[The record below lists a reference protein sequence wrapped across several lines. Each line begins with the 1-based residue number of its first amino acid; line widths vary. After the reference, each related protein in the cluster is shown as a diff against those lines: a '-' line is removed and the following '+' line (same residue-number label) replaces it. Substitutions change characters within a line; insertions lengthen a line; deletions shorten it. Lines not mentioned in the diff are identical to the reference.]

1 MLTVKSLESGY
12 GKIKALFGIDL
23 EIKPGEIVALI
34 GANGAGKTTFL
45 KTVSGLIPVS
55 GGTISFMGQ
64 TLNNLPP
71 EKIVHMG
78 ISHVP
83 EGRMVFTQRSVET
96 NLQMGAFGRKDKK
109 EIRRDM
115 EKYYEMFPI
124 LGDRRK
130 QKAGTLSGGEQQML
144 AMARGLM
151 KRPKL
156 LFLDEPSMGLAPLLV
171 NQIFRIVKELNKTGL
186 SILLVEQ
193 NVKKAL
199 KITQRAYVIELG
211 KIVHQGNSSDLLNS
225 DEIRKSYLGEA

>member
-45 KTVSGLIPVS
+45 KTVSGLIKVT
-55 GGTISFMGQ
+55 GGSISFLDQ
-64 TLNNLPP
+64 PLNNLPP

-96 NLQMGAFGRKDKK
+96 NLQMGAFGRKDKRA
-109 EIRRDM
+109 IRQDI
-115 EKYYEMFPI
+115 EKYYDLFPI

-144 AMARGLM
+144 AIARGLM

-171 NQIFRIVKELNKTGL
+171 NQIFKIIRELNKTGL

-211 KIVHQGNSSDLLNS
+211 KIVHQGKSSDLLNS
-225 DEIRKSYLGEA
+225 DEIRKSYLGET

>member
-45 KTVSGLIPVS
+45 KTVSGLIKVT
-55 GGTISFMGQ
+55 GGSISFLDQ
-64 TLNNLPP
+64 PLNNLPP

-109 EIRRDM
+109 AIRQDM
-115 EKYYEMFPI
+115 EKYYDIFPI

-144 AMARGLM
+144 AIARGLM
-151 KRPKL
+151 KRPQL
-156 LFLDEPSMGLAPLLV
+156 LFLDEPSMGLSPLLV
-171 NQIFRIVKELNKTGL
+171 NQIFKIIKELNKTGL

-225 DEIRKSYLGEA
+225 DEIRKSYLGES

>member
-1 MLTVKSLESGY
+1 MLTINSLESGY

-23 EIKPGEIVALI
+23 EIRQGEIVALI

-45 KTVSGLIPVS
+45 KTVSGLIQAT
-55 GGTISFMGQ
+55 GGTMSFEGQ
-64 TLNNLPP
+64 SLNRLPP
-71 EKIVHMG
+71 EKIVNLG

-83 EGRMVFTQRSVET
+83 EGRMVFTQRTVET
-96 NLQMGAFGRKDKK
+96 NLQIGAFGRKDKK

-124 LGDRRK
+124 LAERRN

-144 AMARGLM
+144 AIARGLM

-156 LFLDEPSMGLAPLLV
+156 LFLDEPSMGLAPVLV
-171 NQIFRIVKELNKTGL
+171 NQIFKTIRELNKTGL

-211 KIVHQGNSSDLLNS
+211 KIVHQGNSCDLLDS
-225 DEIRKSYLGEA
+225 EQIRKSYLGEV

>member
-1 MLTVKSLESGY
+1 MLTINSLESGY

-23 EIKPGEIVALI
+23 EIRQGEIVALI

-45 KTVSGLIPVS
+45 KTVSGLIQS
-55 GGTISFMGQ
+55 TGGTMSFEGQ
-64 TLNNLPP
+64 SLNRLPP
-71 EKIVHMG
+71 EKIVNLG

-83 EGRMVFTQRSVET
+83 EGRMVFTQRTVET
-96 NLQMGAFGRKDKK
+96 NLQIGAFGRKDKK

-124 LGDRRK
+124 LAERRN

-144 AMARGLM
+144 AIARGLM

-156 LFLDEPSMGLAPLLV
+156 LFLDEPSMGLAPVLV
-171 NQIFRIVKELNKTGL
+171 NQIFKTIRELNKTGL

-211 KIVHQGNSSDLLNS
+211 KIVHQGNSCDLLDS
-225 DEIRKSYLGEA
+225 EQIRKSYLGEA

>member
-1 MLTVKSLESGY
+1 MLTINSLESGY

-23 EIKPGEIVALI
+23 EIRQGELVALI

-45 KTVSGLIPVS
+45 KTVSGLIQAT
-55 GGTISFMGQ
+55 GGTMSFEGQ
-64 TLNNLPP
+64 SLNRLPP
-71 EKIVHMG
+71 EKIVNLG

-83 EGRMVFTQRSVET
+83 EGRMVFTQRTVET
-96 NLQMGAFGRKDKK
+96 NLQIGAFGRKDKK

-124 LGDRRK
+124 LAERRN

-144 AMARGLM
+144 AIARGLM

-156 LFLDEPSMGLAPLLV
+156 LFLDEPSMGLAPVLV
-171 NQIFRIVKELNKTGL
+171 NQIFKTIRELNKTGL

-211 KIVHQGNSSDLLNS
+211 KIVHQGNSCDLLDS
-225 DEIRKSYLGEA
+225 EQIRKSYLGEA

>member
-1 MLTVKSLESGY
+1 MLKIHSLESGY
-12 GKIKALFGIDL
+12 GKIQALFGVDL
-23 EIKPGEIVALI
+23 EIKAGEIVALI
-34 GANGAGKTTFL
+34 GSNGAGKTTFL
-45 KTVSGLIPVS
+45 KTVSGLIKAS
-55 GGTISFMGQ
+55 NGNISFKGQ
-64 TLNNLPP
+64 TINNLPP
-71 EKIVHMG
+71 EKIVNLG

-83 EGRMVFTQRSVET
+83 EGRMVFTQRTVET

-109 EIRRDM
+109 AIRQDM

-124 LGDRRK
+124 LGERKK

-144 AMARGLM
+144 AIARGLM

-156 LFLDEPSMGLAPLLV
+156 LFLDEPSMGLAPVLV
-171 NQIFRIVKELNKTGL
+171 NQIFKTIRELNKTGL

-211 KIVHQGNSSDLLNS
+211 KIVHQGKSADLLDS
-225 DEIRKSYLGEA
+225 EEIRKSYLGEV

>member
-1 MLTVKSLESGY
+1 MLTINSLESGY

-23 EIKPGEIVALI
+23 EIKQGEIVALI

-45 KTVSGLIPVS
+45 KTVSGLIQAT
-55 GGTISFMGQ
+55 GGTMSFEGQ
-64 TLNNLPP
+64 SLNRLPP
-71 EKIVHMG
+71 EKIVNLG

-83 EGRMVFTQRSVET
+83 EGRMVFTQRTVET
-96 NLQMGAFGRKDKK
+96 NLQIGAFGRKDKK

-124 LGDRRK
+124 LAERRN

-144 AMARGLM
+144 AIARGLM

-156 LFLDEPSMGLAPLLV
+156 LFLDEPSMGLAPVLV
-171 NQIFRIVKELNKTGL
+171 NQIFKTIRELNKTGL

-211 KIVHQGNSSDLLNS
+211 KIVHQGNSCDLLDS
-225 DEIRKSYLGEA
+225 EQIRKSYLGEA

>member
-45 KTVSGLIPVS
+45 KTVSGLIKVT
-55 GGTISFMGQ
+55 GGSISFLDQ
-64 TLNNLPP
+64 PLNNLPP

-96 NLQMGAFGRKDKK
+96 NLQMGAFGRKDKRA
-109 EIRRDM
+109 IRQDI
-115 EKYYEMFPI
+115 EKYYDLFPI

-144 AMARGLM
+144 AIARGLM

-171 NQIFRIVKELNKTGL
+171 NQIFKIIRELNKTGL
-186 SILLVEQ
+186 SVLLVEQ

-211 KIVHQGNSSDLLNS
+211 KIVHHGNSSDLLNS
-225 DEIRKSYLGEA
+225 DEIRKSYLGET

>member
-1 MLTVKSLESGY
+1 MLKIKSLESGY

-23 EIKPGEIVALI
+23 EINAGEIVALI

-45 KTVSGLIPVS
+45 KTVSGLIKASAGSVFFQDQKL
-55 GGTISFMGQ
+55 T
-64 TLNNLPP
+64 NLAP
-71 EKIVHMG
+71 EKIVNMG

-83 EGRMVFTQRSVET
+83 EGRMVFAQRSVQT
-96 NLQMGAFGRKDKK
+96 NLEMGAFGRKDKK
-109 EIRRDM
+109 AVQQDM

-124 LGDRRK
+124 LGDRSN

-144 AMARGLM
+144 SIARGLM

-156 LFLDEPSMGLAPLLV
+156 LLLDEPSMGLAPVLV
-171 NQIFRIVKELNKTGL
+171 NQIFKIIKELNKTGL

-211 KIVHQGNSSDLLNS
+211 RIVHQGKSSDLLDS
-225 DEIRKSYLGEA
+225 EEIRKSYLGEA

>member
-1 MLTVKSLESGY
+1 MLKIKSLESGY

-45 KTVSGLIPVS
+45 KTVSGLIKAS
-55 GGTISFMGQ
+55 AGSILFQDHNIT
-64 TLNNLPP
+64 NLAP
-71 EKIVHMG
+71 EKIVNMG

-83 EGRMVFTQRSVET
+83 EGRMVFAQRSVKT
-96 NLQMGAFGRKDKK
+96 NLEMGAFGRKDKNAVK
-109 EIRRDM
+109 QDI
-115 EKYYEMFPI
+115 EKYYAMFPI
-124 LGDRRK
+124 LGDRSN

-144 AMARGLM
+144 SIARGLM

-156 LFLDEPSMGLAPLLV
+156 LFLDEPSMGLAPVLV
-171 NQIFRIVKELNKTGL
+171 NQIFKVIKELNKDDL

-199 KITQRAYVIELG
+199 KITQRAYVLELG
-211 KIVHQGNSSDLLNS
+211 KIVHQGKSSELLGS
-225 DEIRKSYLGEA
+225 DEIRKSYLGEV

>member
-1 MLTVKSLESGY
+1 MLTINSLESGY

-23 EIKPGEIVALI
+23 EIRQGEIVALI

-45 KTVSGLIPVS
+45 KTVSGLIQAN
-55 GGTISFMGQ
+55 GGTMSFEGQ
-64 TLNNLPP
+64 SLNRLPP
-71 EKIVHMG
+71 EKIVNLG

-83 EGRMVFTQRSVET
+83 EGRMVFTQRTVET
-96 NLQMGAFGRKDKK
+96 NLQIGAFGRKDKK

-124 LGDRRK
+124 LAERRN

-144 AMARGLM
+144 AIARGLM

-156 LFLDEPSMGLAPLLV
+156 LFLDEPSMGLAPVLV
-171 NQIFRIVKELNKTGL
+171 NQIFKTIRELNKTGL

-211 KIVHQGNSSDLLNS
+211 KIVHQGNSCDLLDS
-225 DEIRKSYLGEA
+225 EQIRKSYLGEA